1 MRSLFIKIFISILVA
16 IILLS
21 SFVSKHFLWSFIFF
35 GPLMIL
41 GIRDLFQT
49 KRAILRNF
57 PVIGHFR
64 YFLEEIRPEIRQYF
78 IESDTEGVPF
88 GRDQRSLVYQ
98 RAKKQRDTVPFGTVH
113 DVYKVGYE
121 WVNHSLSP
129 LHLELD
135 DLRVKIGGEE
145 CKHPYSSSLLNI
157 SAMSFGSLSKN
168 AVLSLS
174 KGAKMGKFA
183 HNTGEG
189 GISPYHI
196 EGGADLIWQI
206 GTGYFGCRTEDGKF
220 DENLFKERAS
230 LENVKMIELKLS
242 QGAKP

>member
-1 MRSLFIKIFISILVA
+1 MRSLFIKILISTFT
-16 IILLS
+16 IIVLLS
-21 SFVSKHFLWSFIFF
+21 CLVSIHVLWAFIIF
-35 GPLMIL
+35 GPLMLL

-57 PVIGHFR
+57 PVIGHIR

-129 LHLELD
+129 IHLGLKD
-135 DLRVKIGGEE
+135 MRIKIGGDE
-145 CKHPYSSSLLNI
+145 CKQPYSASLLNI

-168 AVLSLS
+168 AVLALS
-174 KGAKMGKFA
+174 KGAKLGKFA

-189 GISPYHI
+189 GISPYHV

-206 GTGYFGCRTEDGKF
+206 GTGYFGCRTEDGHF
-220 DENLFKERAS
+220 DEKLFTERSAMD
-230 LENVKMIELKLS
+230 NVKMIELKL
-242 QGAKP
+242 